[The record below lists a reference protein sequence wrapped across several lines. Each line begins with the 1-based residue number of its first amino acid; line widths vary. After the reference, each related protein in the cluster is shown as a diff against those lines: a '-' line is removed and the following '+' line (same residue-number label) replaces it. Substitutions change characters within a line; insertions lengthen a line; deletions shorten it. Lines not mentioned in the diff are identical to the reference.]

1 MGMQTN
7 LNPYSFKP
15 WLKKYDAHV
24 PGHLNYPSHSMV
36 DLLLHACRQY
46 PSLYCFSYNDT
57 QFTYAE
63 VEILTERIAAG
74 LIQLGIQA
82 GDHVGMILPNIPQFG
97 LVYFGILRA
106 GAVVVAINPQYRPRE
121 IAGMLSTGQVK
132 AVITLD
138 AKIPD
143 LLLACAKTPISLIIQ
158 CKASELPK
166 LKDYPI
172 VFAQEK
178 KIDNPIGTIDL
189 FEMMCIGRTKIIMP
203 PISPEQPAVLQF
215 TGGTTGT
222 PKAAVG
228 LHRNL
233 VANTIQFIAWC
244 NLEPGKE
251 TVLAVIPLFH
261 VYGMVLA
268 LCLGI
273 KLGARIVFWDNPRDM
288 EKVVETIEKQKI
300 TFFPAVPTLYQAINQ
315 QISVSGLSPDFQSLK
330 ACISGSAPLSPAI
343 KDKFGSLTGAKLME
357 GYGLSEAP
365 TATHCNPLLGDNRA
379 GSIGLPLPDVECK
392 VVNMDD
398 DTCIVPIGDSGE
410 LLLRGPQ
417 VMQSYFQNED
427 ESARTLKDGW
437 LHTGDI
443 VRMDPD
449 GYFYIVDRKKSL
461 IKVSSFQVWPNEV
474 EQVLVSHPSI
484 KEAGVGG
491 VPDPVRGEKVIA
503 WVVLRDNVEKNEKEI
518 REWCKENLAPY
529 KVPSKIFFLQSLP
542 RTTVGKILR
551 RELIREYL
559 EKQK

>member
-1 MGMQTN
+1 MQIN
-7 LNPYSFKP
+7 LNPYSSKP
-15 WLKKYDAHV
+15 WLKKYDSHV
-24 PGHLNYPSHSMV
+24 PGQLSYPGHSLV

-46 PSLYCFSYNDT
+46 PGKDCFSYNDT
-57 QFTYAE
+57 QLTYAE
-63 VEILTERIAAG
+63 VEVLTERIAAG
-74 LIQLGIQA
+74 LIHLGVQA

-121 IAGMLSTGQVK
+121 IAGMISTGQVK
-132 AVITLD
+132 AVIALD
-138 AKIPD
+138 TKIPD
-143 LLLACAKTPISLIIQ
+143 LLLACTEKQISLIIQ
-158 CKASELPK
+158 CKASEMSK
-166 LKDYPI
+166 LKAYYSVI
-172 VFAQEK
+172 TQEK
-178 KIDNPIGTIDL
+178 KTVNPSDPIDL
-189 FEMMCIGRTKIIMP
+189 YELIRIEKGSINLP

-215 TGGTTGT
+215 TGGTTGI
-222 PKAAVG
+222 PKAAIG

-233 VANTIQFIAWC
+233 VANTFQFITWC
-244 NLEPGKE
+244 NLLSGQE

-273 KLGARIVFWDNPRDM
+273 KLGARIVFWDNPRELEKLVGAM
-288 EKVVETIEKQKI
+288 EKQGI
-300 TFFPAVPTLYQAINQ
+300 TFFPGVPTLYSAINQ
-315 QISVSGLSPDFQSLK
+315 QISASGLSPDFRSLK
-330 ACISGSAPLSPAI
+330 ACISGSAPLSPVI
-343 KDKFGSLTGAKLME
+343 RNQFESLTGAKLME

-365 TATHCNPLLGDNRA
+365 TATHCNPLNGDNRA

-398 DTCIVPIGDSGE
+398 DTCIVPIGESGE
-410 LLLRGPQ
+410 LLIRGPQ

-449 GYFYIVDRKKSL
+449 GYFYIVDRKKSVV
-461 IKVSSFQVWPNEV
+461 KVSGFQVWPNEV

-491 VPDPVRGEKVIA
+491 VPDPARGEKVIA
-503 WVVLRDNVEKNEKEI
+503 WVVLKDSIVKNEKEI
-518 REWCKENLAPY
+518 RDWCKQNLAPY
-529 KVPSKIFFLQSLP
+529 KIPSEIYFLPSLP

-559 EKQK
+559 EKLK